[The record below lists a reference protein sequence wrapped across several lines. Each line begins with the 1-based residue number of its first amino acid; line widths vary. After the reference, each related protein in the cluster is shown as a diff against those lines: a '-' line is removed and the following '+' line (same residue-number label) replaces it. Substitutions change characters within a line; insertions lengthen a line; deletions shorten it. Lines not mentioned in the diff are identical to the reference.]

1 MKLKDIVSEGRSP
14 SDDLMSRDD
23 AVQMGSLPHLG
34 DIGRRSPHRGDPVM
48 NIELPGPG
56 GTGSGGRSIPGV
68 SGKVKPSTSQTF
80 KDLNPK
86 DIKSNKSVFSKIKD
100 LVSKPGKEE
109 VPATK
114 KKIEPSLDNVKTVS
128 GSTKQV
134 TPTTPNTATT
144 TQTVSGKVQKP
155 KIDRKE
161 GETTADAIKRAQATK
176 PLSKEAQK
184 YKQDQEKWKEWADK
198 NKETKTEKPAD
209 KPTDKSASTNK
220 KIEPTLD
227 KPSDKP
233 VSKISTKNQKR
244 EEPSFTS
251 DKKPSLT
258 KKPTNKKS
266 NYDGEEGELGRTP
279 FEKAAMKATGAL
291 AAASLGMA
299 GLGYKDSLKGDEED
313 TDTKDTP
320 PEQEKTDSTKP
331 ADSETDNKKPD
342 TPADEKPTSDTGSD
356 SSDDSTPDADAA
368 GRAVRSSTNVPSTKP
383 VTVPK
388 SDALDDVKRL
398 SGILNTDN
406 KVTTPSVK
414 KIDYKV
420 KPLTLP
426 SDTDFTKPTVT
437 KSIEPREPDYT
448 VEPDPRTAD
457 VPALPKPS
465 RPGEYDKTDKG
476 LLGGTIKYRTDSEG
490 RNWIANPQ
498 KQGGAASLYGGADD
512 EVRYITSAQVG
523 DAVDR
528 AKSGVK
534 NILGMNESVEA
545 NQALSIIK
553 RLSRQ

>member
-1 MKLKDIVSEGRSP
+1 MKLKDIISEGRSP
-14 SDDLMSRDD
+14 SDDLMNTDD
-23 AVQMGSLPHLG
+23 AVQMGSMPHLG

-56 GTGSGGRSIPGV
+56 GTGSGGRNIPGV

-86 DIKSNKSVFSKIKD
+86 DVKSSKSVFSKIKD

-134 TPTTPNTATT
+134 TPTTPNSATT

-161 GETTADAIKRAQATK
+161 GETTADAIKRAQATN

-233 VSKISTKNQKR
+233 VSKVSTKNQKR

-258 KKPTNKKS
+258 NKPTNKKS
-266 NYDGEEGELGRTP
+266 KYDGEEGELGLTP
-279 FEKAAMKATGAL
+279 AERIVGKAAKFGAL
-291 AAASLGMA
+291 GVLGA
-299 GLGYKDSLKGDEED
+299 GALGYKDSLKGDEED

-320 PEQEKTDSTKP
+320 SDQEQTKP
-331 ADSETDNKKPD
+331 TDSETDNKKSD
-342 TPADEKPTSDTGSD
+342 TPADEKPTNDTGSD
-356 SSDDSTPDADAA
+356 SSDDSTPNADAV
-368 GRAVRSSTNVPSTKP
+368 GRAVRSTANVPSVKP
-383 VTVPK
+383 VTTPK
-388 SDALDDVKRL
+388 SDELATVKRL
-398 SGILNTDN
+398 SGIPNTDN

-414 KIDYKV
+414 KTDFKV

-426 SDTDFTKPTVT
+426 SDTDFTKSKVATST
-437 KSIEPREPDYT
+437 EPREPDYT
-448 VEPDPRTAD
+448 VEPDSRTAD
-457 VPALPKPS
+457 VPAQPKPS
-465 RPGEYDKTDKG
+465 RPGEYDKTDRG

-498 KQGGAASLYGGADD
+498 KQGAMANFSRGQDD
-512 EVRYITSAQVG
+512 EVPYITSAQVG

-545 NQALSIIK
+545 NQALSTIK